1 MASCVQE
8 SGLLELEAGV
18 LGFLASRSAVLRL
31 VAALDDLE
39 RLVAQVTNNNIS
51 DSSCWV
57 HEKAAGDAGGAGDS
71 QQRQRPQLLGA

>member
-1 MASCVQE
+1 MLVTKGLLHVAVCVQE

-39 RLVAQVTNNNIS
+39 RLVAQVTNT
-51 DSSCWV
+51 DS
-57 HEKAAGDAGGAGDS
+57 KG
-71 QQRQRPQLLGA
+71 